1 MAPKTILMETE
12 VYYPKLY
19 DVIYRSGYVIG
30 FIGIF
35 LFVYS
40 FISLYRLPAGG
51 IFFYTSFILFYAG
64 SLISSSFLLVWKK
77 EIKIF
82 IMACVIS
89 GILTGIIYIFVK
101 NPEILVVSA
110 GLVLAGLS
118 GLYGKEA
125 HCFHFFEGWILMWSF
140 PLIIFA
146 NLLIFGLKAENN
158 GVVHLVF
165 SFIYGIMALLAFS
178 FLIKKIKQPL
188 MQFCQN

>member
-1 MAPKTILMETE
+1 M
-12 VYYPKLY
+12 
-19 DVIYRSGYVIG
+19 
-30 FIGIF
+30 
-35 LFVYS
+35 
-40 FISLYRLPAGG
+40 
-51 IFFYTSFILFYAG
+51 FYAG
-64 SLISSSFLLVWKK
+64 SLISSLFLLVWKK

-82 IMACVIS
+82 ILSCVIL
-89 GILTGIIYIFVK
+89 GIITGIIYIFVK
-101 NPEILVVSA
+101 NPEILVISA